1 MSNISGINTVTRS
14 PAAPFIKF
22 AKNFAKIVDS
32 RESTYRVALD
42 ITAFDIPTMAASAFR
57 NIWNFLEASFEALMC
72 TVMVICAPQITTLV
86 GKLFGSF
93 YPDKNDRLDALN
105 YLRFKMSDLENET
118 KFEEGIERI
127 IKEEPADQRRIS
139 KLYSEMENEDASRIY
154 KERAENIERF
164 CNNLKSTNDKKPL
177 LEKIYKLKRA
187 TILGESF
194 IEGGV
199 WGSFGLLMRGFR
211 KYILRQEQFTG
222 TLGYLNE
229 AGNEL
234 SLLQKIGG
242 TLAVFISPFL
252 NAVALLKTKDKNK
265 VRQNKFWSM
274 VDSQLDMTHGVF
286 PKLGL
291 LFSYTTL
298 PKWSGIF
305 ITAQGGLERV
315 ERLLKLCT
323 VIPSWWM
330 GHRITNGLIALKNDR
345 YLSKEYGV
353 KQGILVD
360 PECIKEENKAGN
372 FWDRLNY
379 KFPEPARIHH
389 VQERIEKENLS
400 DDKKDELLKKAQELH
415 ATSLYS
421 GFALHSFL
429 VWVINMAVNYS
440 TKWRATH

>member
-1 MSNISGINTVTRS
+1 MNNISGPNSVTRS
-14 PAAPFIKF
+14 PPSSFIKF

-42 ITAFDIPTMAASAFR
+42 ITAFDIPTMGAAAFR
-57 NIWNFLEASFEALMC
+57 NIWNFLEASFEALMG
-72 TVMVICAPQITTLV
+72 TVMVISAPQITAQV

-93 YPDKNDRLDALN
+93 SIKEDKHNILN
-105 YLRFKMSDLENET
+105 YLKFKMSELENENE
-118 KFEEGIERI
+118 FEKGIERI
-127 IKEEPADQRRIS
+127 SKEEPADQRRIS
-139 KLYSEMENEDASRIY
+139 KLYAEMEKEEISRKY
-154 KERAENIERF
+154 NTNAENIEKF
-164 CNNLKSTNDKKPL
+164 CNHIKTISDKKSL
-177 LEKIYKLKRA
+177 IEKIYKLKRA

-194 IEGGV
+194 VEGGV
-199 WGSFGLLMRGFR
+199 WGGFGLLMRGFR

-222 TLGYLNE
+222 TLGYLSE
-229 AGNEL
+229 AGQEL
-234 SLLQKIGG
+234 TLFQKVGG
-242 TLAVFISPFL
+242 TVAIFLSPFL
-252 NAVALLKTKDKNK
+252 NAITLHKTKDKNT
-265 VRQNKFWSM
+265 VRQNKFWRV

-330 GHRITNGLIALKNDR
+330 GHRVTNGLIALKNDK
-345 YLSKEYGV
+345 YLSQKYGV
-353 KQGILVD
+353 KQGILVEPD
-360 PECIKEENKAGN
+360 SIKEENKKGN
-372 FWDRLNY
+372 IWDKLNY

-389 VQERIEKENLS
+389 VQEKIEQEDLAP
-400 DDKKDELLKKAQELH
+400 DKKDNLLKEAQDLH
-415 ATSLYS
+415 AKSLYT